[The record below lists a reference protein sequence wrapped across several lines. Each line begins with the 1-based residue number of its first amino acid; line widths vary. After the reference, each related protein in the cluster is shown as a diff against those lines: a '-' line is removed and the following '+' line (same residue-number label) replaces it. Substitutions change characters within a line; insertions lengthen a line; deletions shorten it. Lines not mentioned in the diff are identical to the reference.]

1 MAKHLIFMGAPGSG
15 KGTQAEKLVKEH
27 GFNHISTGNLLR
39 AEVAKGTELGQKV
52 DEVLKAG
59 QLVSDDLMKSLLE
72 ANVDKN
78 VSTIFD
84 GYPRNIDQAHV
95 LAQVLGDS
103 EYQALFFDV
112 NVEDLVE
119 RLTNRVT
126 CKDCGAIY
134 NLKSHPPKNEGVCD
148 NCGGTNLFQRA
159 DDKEDVI
166 RDRQKVYKKSTAPVL
181 AYYKE
186 QDKLA
191 EIDANRP
198 IDEIY
203 KEVLGLI

>member
-1 MAKHLIFMGAPGSG
+1 MVKHLIFMGAPGSG

-52 DEVLKAG
+52 DTVLKAG

-72 ANVDKN
+72 ANINKE

-95 LAQVLGDS
+95 LAEVLGQS

-112 NVEDLVE
+112 NVEDIVE

-134 NLKSHPPKNEGVCD
+134 NLQSHKPQKEGVCD

-159 DDKEDVI
+159 DDKEEVI
-166 RDRQKVYKKSTAPVL
+166 RDRQKVYKDSTAPVL
-181 AYYKE
+181 AHYEGE
-186 QDKLA
+186 QKLA
-191 EIDANRP
+191 RIDANKP

>member
-52 DEVLKAG
+52 DAVLKAG

-95 LAQVLGDS
+95 LDEVLGDS
-103 EYQALFFDV
+103 DYQALFFDV

-119 RLTNRVT
+119 RLTHRVT
-126 CKDCGAIY
+126 CNDCGAIY
-134 NLKSHPPKNEGVCD
+134 NLKSHPPKKEGVCD

-159 DDKEDVI
+159 DDKEEVI
-166 RDRQKVYKKSTAPVL
+166 RDRQKVYKESTAPVL
-181 AYYKE
+181 AHYKE
-186 QDKLA
+186 SGKLA

-203 KEVLGLI
+203 KEVLELI

>member
-52 DEVLKAG
+52 DAVLKAG

-72 ANVDKN
+72 TNVDKN

-95 LAQVLGDS
+95 LDEVLGDS
-103 EYQALFFDV
+103 DYQALFFDV

-134 NLKSHPPKNEGVCD
+134 N
-148 NCGGTNLFQRA
+148 
-159 DDKEDVI
+159 
-166 RDRQKVYKKSTAPVL
+166 
-181 AYYKE
+181 
-186 QDKLA
+186 
-191 EIDANRP
+191 
-198 IDEIY
+198 
-203 KEVLGLI
+203 